1 MFDKGVIVETETRR
15 RIEGFIL
22 DSLLLG
28 DASRMPASSDSLVET
43 GVVDSTGVLELIEFL
58 EQEFGISVDDSET
71 VPANLDGI
79 DQLVAFVQRKTP

>member
-1 MFDKGVIVETETRR
+1 VTADIRT

-28 DASRMPASSDSLVET
+28 DASRMPAGGDSLVET
-43 GVVDSTGVLELIEFL
+43 GVIDSTGVLELIEFV
-58 EQEFGISVDDSET
+58 EQEFGITVGDAET

-79 DQLVAFVQRKTP
+79 DQLVAFVERKTA

>member
-1 MFDKGVIVETETRR
+1 METDARQ

-28 DASRMPASSDSLVET
+28 DASRMPGPSDSLIES

-58 EQEFGISVDDSET
+58 EQEFGIHVDDAET

-79 DQLVAFVQRKTP
+79 DRLVAFVQRKTA

>member
-79 DQLVAFVQRKTP
+79 DQLVAFVQRKTS